1 MMKEQ
6 QLRYLDAMG
15 IQVWQRRGSGVPT
28 ADERREVR
36 DEEGYEEAPSVPV
49 SRLSPSVASDVS
61 VLDWNALK
69 QRVQECKQCPES
81 AASRSQ
87 SMFGVGNQS
96 ADWMVIGEAP
106 GGEEDSQGKPFA
118 GGDGELLNAMLAAIE
133 LRRQQVY
140 LTTAVKCLPPDHRAP
155 LPVEAAACK
164 AYLQREIA
172 LVQPQVILAL
182 GPLAAQ
188 SLLSTE
194 TDFDTLR
201 GKVHYL
207 ESAIPLVV
215 TFSLSELRR
224 SPEHKRKAWSDLCL
238 ARSMAVAAARSHT

>member
-1 MMKEQ
+1 MMKKQ

-15 IQVWQRRGSGVPT
+15 IQVWQRRGSGAPT
-28 ADERREVR
+28 VDERQEVI
-36 DEEGYEEAPSVPV
+36 DEEGYEETSVPV
-49 SRLSPSVASDVS
+49 SRLSSPAASDVA

-69 QRVQECKQCPES
+69 QRVQECKQCPEL
-81 AASRSQ
+81 AAYRSQ
-87 SMFGVGNQS
+87 SMFGVGNPS

-106 GGEEDSQGKPFA
+106 GGKEDSQGKPFA
-118 GGDGELLNAMLAAIE
+118 GGDGELLNAMLAAIG

-155 LPVEAAACK
+155 LPVEAVACK

-182 GPLAAQ
+182 GSLAAH

-201 GKVHYL
+201 GKVHSL
-207 ESAIPLVV
+207 ESEIPLVV

-224 SPEHKRKAWSDLCL
+224 SPRHKRKAWTDLCL
-238 ARSMAVAAARSHT
+238 ARSMVVAAARSHT